1 MISGRIDLKSSG
13 SEPMRILRAAGYR
26 VMPWKNGGGTT
37 TEIAVSPDGAG
48 LDDFDWRISMA
59 RVETSGPFSSFAGID
74 RTLSVL
80 EGEGIVLD
88 IAGQPPA
95 RLTTASVPLT
105 FAGDVPTSAALI
117 GGPIT
122 DLNVMTRRG
131 RMTHGVERRPL
142 SGEIRIMPRAETTL
156 VLAVNAGFTL
166 LTDDRP
172 SLGPLDTLILDRG
185 SPELRLQ
192 PQGQG
197 LLFVIALDR
206 LAANH

>member
-1 MISGRIDLKSSG
+1 MISGRIDLKSFG
-13 SEPMRILRAAGYR
+13 YRPMRILRAAGYR

-37 TEIAVSPDGAG
+37 TEIAVSPEAAG

-88 IAGQPPA
+88 IAGQLPV
-95 RLTTASVPLT
+95 RLTSASAPLS
-105 FAGDVPTSAALI
+105 FPGDVQTGAKLI

-131 RMTHGVERRPL
+131 RVAHQVERLPL
-142 SGEIRIMPRAETTL
+142 SGEIAIAPSAGTTL
-156 VLAVNAGFTL
+156 VLPVGAGVKL
-166 LTDDRP
+166 DSEGES
-172 SLGPLDTLILDRG
+172 SLGPLDTLIVGPD
-185 SPELRLQ
+185 SPNLRLR
-192 PQGQG
+192 PEGQG
-197 LLFVIALDR
+197 VLFIIR
-206 LAANH
+206 LNAVAGNH

>member
-1 MISGRIDLKSSG
+1 
-13 SEPMRILRAAGYR
+13 MRILRAAGYR

-88 IAGQPPA
+88 IAGRPSA
-95 RLTTASVPLT
+95 RLTTASAPLA
-105 FAGDVPTSAALI
+105 FPGDVPTSAALI

-131 RMTHGVERRPL
+131 RMTHQVERLARSAPL
-142 SGEIRIMPRAETTL
+142 DVEASAGTTL
-156 VLAVNAGFTL
+156 VLPLGGEFIVPG
-166 LTDDRP
+166 DKPVRV
-172 SLGPLDTLILDRG
+172 GPLDVVVLD
-185 SPELRLQ
+185 
-192 PQGQG
+192 QGVPY
-197 LLFVIALDR
+197 LPLEPAEEAVLFVIRIDR
-206 LAANH
+206 TTAND

>member
-1 MISGRIDLKSSG
+1 
-13 SEPMRILRAAGYR
+13 MRILRAADYR

-48 LDDFDWRISMA
+48 LENFDWRISMA
-59 RVETSGPFSSFAGID
+59 KVETSGPFSSFAGID

-95 RLTTASVPLT
+95 PLTTASAPLA
-105 FAGDVPTSAALI
+105 FSGDVPTGAALI

-131 RMTHGVERRPL
+131 RMAHKVERRAL
-142 SGEIRIMPRAETTL
+142 SGEIRISPRADTTL
-156 VLAVNAGFTL
+156 VLAVDAGFTL
-166 LTDDRP
+166 FTDDAS
-172 SLGPLDTLILDRG
+172 SLGPLDTLILDRD

-192 PQGQG
+192 PKGQG
-197 LLFVIALDR
+197 LLFVIELHR

>member
-1 MISGRIDLKSSG
+1 
-13 SEPMRILRAAGYR
+13 MRILRAAGYR

-48 LDDFDWRISMA
+48 LDDFDWRVSMA

-80 EGEGIVLD
+80 EGDGVILD

-95 RLTTASVPLT
+95 PLT
-105 FAGDVPTSAALI
+105 SASAPLAFPGDVPTGATLI

-131 RMTHGVERRPL
+131 RMTHKVERRPL
-142 SGEIRIMPRAETTL
+142 SGEISIAPRAHTTL
-156 VLAVNAGFTL
+156 VLAVDAGFTL
-166 LTDDRP
+166 FTDDTP
-172 SLGPLDTLILDRG
+172 SLGPLDTLILSQD
-185 SPELRLQ
+185 SPELLLQ
-192 PQGQG
+192 PKGQG
-197 LLFVIALDR
+197 LLFVIELQS
-206 LAANH
+206 LAANR

>member
-1 MISGRIDLKSSG
+1 
-13 SEPMRILRAAGYR
+13 MRILRAAGYR

-48 LDDFDWRISMA
+48 LDDFDWRVSMA
-59 RVETSGPFSSFAGID
+59 SVETSGPFSSFAGID

-80 EGEGIVLD
+80 EGGGVILD

-95 RLTTASVPLT
+95 RLTTASAPLA
-105 FAGDVPTSAALI
+105 FPGDVPTSAALI

-131 RMTHGVERRPL
+131 RMAHEVERRPF
-142 SGEIRIMPRAETTL
+142 SGEIRIAPRADTTL
-156 VLAVNAGFTL
+156 VLAVGTGATL
-166 LTDDRP
+166 FTDDG
-172 SLGPLDTLILDRG
+172 SNLGPLDTLILDRG

-192 PQGQG
+192 FKGEG
-197 LLFVIALDR
+197 LLFVIGLHR
-206 LAANH
+206 LAANR

>member
-1 MISGRIDLKSSG
+1 
-13 SEPMRILRAAGYR
+13 MRILRAAGYR

-48 LDDFDWRISMA
+48 LDDFDWRVSMA
-59 RVETSGPFSSFAGID
+59 RVETSGPFSNFAGID

-88 IAGQPPA
+88 IAGQPSA
-95 RLTTASVPLT
+95 QLTAASAPLA
-105 FAGDVPTSAALI
+105 FPGDVPTGAALI

-131 RMTHGVERRPL
+131 RMAHKVECRPL
-142 SGEIRIMPRAETTL
+142 ASEIRITPRADTTL
-156 VLAVNAGFTL
+156 VLAVGGGLTL
-166 LTDDRP
+166 FTDDAP
-172 SLGPLDTLILDRG
+172 GLGPLDTLILDRD

-192 PQGQG
+192 PKGQG
-197 LLFVIALDR
+197 RLFVIELHR

>member
-1 MISGRIDLKSSG
+1 
-13 SEPMRILRAAGYR
+13 MRILRAADYR

-48 LDDFDWRISMA
+48 LDEFDWRVSMA
-59 RVETSGPFSSFAGID
+59 RVEATGPFSTFTDID

-80 EGEGIVLD
+80 EGAGILLD
-88 IAGQPPA
+88 IAGQPTA
-95 RLTTASVPLT
+95 RLTTASVPLA

-131 RMTHGVERRPL
+131 RMAHAVERRPL
-142 SGEIRIMPRAETTL
+142 SGDIRIMPRADTTL

-166 LTDDRP
+166 LTDERQ
-172 SLGPLDTLILDRG
+172 SLGPLDALILERD

-192 PQGQG
+192 PDGQG
-197 LLFVIALDR
+197 LLFVVAIDR

>member
-1 MISGRIDLKSSG
+1 
-13 SEPMRILRAAGYR
+13 MRILRAAGYR

-48 LDDFDWRISMA
+48 LDDFDWRVSMA

-88 IAGQPPA
+88 VAGQPPA
-95 RLTTASVPLT
+95 RLTTASAPLA
-105 FAGDVPTSAALI
+105 FPGDVPTSAALI

-131 RMTHGVERRPL
+131 RMAHKVERRPL
-142 SGEIRIMPRAETTL
+142 SSEIRIAPRADTTL
-156 VLAVNAGFTL
+156 VLAVGAGATL
-166 LTDDRP
+166 FTDDGS
-172 SLGPLDTLILDRG
+172 SLGPLDTLIVDRD

-192 PQGQG
+192 PEGEG
-197 LLFVIALDR
+197 LLFVIGLHR

>member
-1 MISGRIDLKSSG
+1 
-13 SEPMRILRAAGYR
+13 MRILRAADYR

-48 LDDFDWRISMA
+48 LDEFDWRVSMA

-88 IAGQPPA
+88 IAGQPLA
-95 RLTTASVPLT
+95 RLTADSAPLA

-131 RMTHGVERRPL
+131 RMAHAVERRPL
-142 SGEIRIMPRAETTL
+142 SGDIRIMPRADTTL
-156 VLAVNAGFTL
+156 VLAVNTGFTL

-172 SLGPLDTLILDRG
+172 SLGPLDTLILKRD
-185 SPELRLQ
+185 SPQLRLQ
-192 PQGQG
+192 PEGQG
-197 LLFVIALDR
+197 LLFVIAIDR